1 MSGSGN
7 SVQETADQVQEA
19 ENNVQLYNYQQQYYQ
34 PYIAKFVKQ
43 QTGDAASPAQANNV
57 KGQVNAEVMK
67 GLSQTTANPRDNN
80 AANLT
85 KQTDL
90 AAGMETAGQE
100 TAGSKVKQRQLG
112 NIQNIID
119 IGRGQQTNALQNQD
133 AIAGQSVQSAIQNK
147 EADLQL
153 TGSMEDAAGS
163 VVGGAAAGYMGG
175 KKSQL
180 AAATP
185 SAASPTPTSSYDT
198 GYSQDTTVAP
208 LNLVDTGQ
216 SSYRYLPAFQ
226 Y

>member
-1 MSGSGN
+1 MGGGDN
-7 SVQETADQVQEA
+7 QVQETADQVQEA
-19 ENNVQLYNYQQQYYQ
+19 KNNVQLYNYQQQYYQ

-57 KGQVNAEVMK
+57 KGQVNSEVMK

-100 TAGSKVKQRQLG
+100 TAGAKVKQRQLG
-112 NIQNIID
+112 NIQNIVD

-133 AIAGQSVQSAIQNK
+133 AIAGQSVQSAIRDN

-153 TGSMEDAAGS
+153 TGSMESAAGS
-163 VVGGAAAGYMGG
+163 VAGAAAAGGAYGYMNRGP
-175 KKSQL
+175 
-180 AAATP
+180 AALPDNGTSINQGAP
-185 SAASPTPTSSYDT
+185 LGVNQDDVNLPAYDTSSY
-198 GYSQDTTVAP
+198 
-208 LNLVDTGQ
+208 
-216 SSYRYLPAFQ
+216 RFLPAMQ
-226 Y
+226 